1 MEPDLEFNTSAWPHP
16 TVNASCE
23 PAQVGAWQHRL
34 LHLVLVIMI
43 TTSLSIVTL
52 LGNSLVLLSVK
63 VNHRLR
69 TVNNYFL
76 LSLAVA
82 DLLVG
87 VVSMNVYVLYAACG
101 YWPLGVTLCD
111 LWLVVDH
118 GVSAAAVLNL
128 LIISLDRFLCLT
140 HPLSYPARRT
150 GKMAVLMIAAAWLL
164 SFALWTPAILCWQT
178 SGGER
183 LVPEDECYPRLL
195 ASPVITLGTT
205 LPAFFL
211 PALAMVGLYGH
222 LSAASCRRLSALR
235 RPQEGDVSM
244 STTSP
249 QHFLSKCRGK
259 PTGDLLSE
267 SQHQWWSN
275 DFKLRTH
282 KAASTGSDMS
292 ERTGVSPRPS
302 SKDGDSTCS
311 QQRRAISSS
320 TRRRIVVRE
329 RRVTWTILTIL
340 LTFIITRAPH
350 NAMALVAAFC
360 HVRIPHFLW
369 QAGRWMAYLNSALDP
384 ACYALCSATF
394 RTTFGN
400 LLRCRRHRA
409 P

>member
-1 MEPDLEFNTSAWPHP
+1 METALDFNTSAWPRP
-16 TVNASCE
+16 LVNASCE
-23 PAQVGAWQHRL
+23 PEDVGAWQHRL
-34 LHLVLVIMI
+34 LHLVLVITI
-43 TTSLSIVTL
+43 TTLLSVVTF

-69 TVNNYFL
+69 TINNYFL

-128 LIISLDRFLCLT
+128 LIISLDRFFCLT
-140 HPLSYPARRT
+140 HPLSYPAKRT
-150 GKMAVLMIAAAWLL
+150 GQMAILMIAAAWLL

-178 SGGER
+178 AGGER

-195 ASPVITLGTT
+195 ASPVVTLGTT

-222 LSAASCRRLSALR
+222 VSAASCRRLSALR
-235 RPQEGDVSM
+235 HPKEGDVRL
-244 STTSP
+244 STSSP
-249 QHFLSKCRGK
+249 QHFLSKCRGELIGN
-259 PTGDLLSE
+259 PMSE
-267 SQHQWWSN
+267 TQHQWWSN
-275 DFKLRTH
+275 NFKLRTPR
-282 KAASTGSDMS
+282 AMSTGSDMS
-292 ERTGVSPRPS
+292 ERTGISPGPS
-302 SKDGDSTCS
+302 GKDGDSTCS
-311 QQRRAISSS
+311 QQCRATSSSS
-320 TRRRIVVRE
+320 TRHRIVVRE

-350 NAMALVAAFC
+350 NAMALVAAFY

-394 RTTFGN
+394 RTTFCN
-400 LLRCRRHRA
+400 LLRCRRH
-409 P
+409 